1 MPIALRLSLLA
12 VVLLGLSGSAHA
24 QESHK
29 FNAKALEAKFELP
42 VYPPKGS
49 VVGNEVV
56 ESSNESDHQK
66 MAIWSVKAADL
77 KKALDFYAKALG
89 GEPKKELTDDGAEK
103 YTFKKQEEGATRH
116 RVVLLHD
123 KLAHQ
128 VQVQLWMRTYES
140 AADAE

>member
-1 MPIALRLSLLA
+1 MQNALRLGLL
-12 VVLLGLSGSAHA
+12 VTVLLGLGRTAQA

-29 FNAKALEAKFELP
+29 FNAKALEAKFSLP
-42 VYPPKGS
+42 VYPSKGS

-56 ESSNESDHQK
+56 ESANDSDHQK
-66 MAIWSVKAADL
+66 MAIWSVKAGDL

-89 GEPKKELTDDGAEK
+89 GEPKKELTDDGSEK
-103 YTFKKQEEGATRH
+103 YTFKKQEEGATRR
-116 RVVLLHD
+116 RVVVLHD